1 MSCSLCE
8 LKDKKV
14 IHKETWEFIIIDCSS
29 CEVPMIVWK
38 AHTMEPGDEE
48 LEVME
53 NALRLVGKEIYRP
66 WKFFIDKKQN
76 SVFDHIHWHA
86 RPNKH
91 RWRKFYENTADS
103 DIISEDA

>member
-8 LKDKKV
+8 LKEKSV
-14 IHKETWEFIIIDCSS
+14 IHKETHEIIIIDCAS

-38 AHTMEPGDEE
+38 EHTMELSEE
-48 LEVME
+48 DLEYMLKQLKKIG
-53 NALRLVGKEIYRP
+53 NEIFRP
-66 WKFFIDKKQN
+66 WKYFIDKKQN

-91 RWRKFYENTADS
+91 RWRKFYENTADG
-103 DIISEDA
+103 DIVTEDA